1 MKKEEEQQDKD
12 ENNEKK
18 INITPTIQVDLKEHI
33 AQDNLFDSTLSSSM
47 SFGLKVQ
54 MVEEYDMVISN
65 HLWVPLPREPNVEK
79 ILSEFLESIDDTQV
93 KMIESQIVKSITD
106 YFNMSL
112 PLLLLYP
119 NEKAQADSI
128 MEKNKDKKFTE
139 IYGAEHLLRLIV
151 KLPQL
156 VSLVNKN
163 QTVVDF
169 LFSKLALLLTYNTKY
184 LFISIDFYKNI

>member
-1 MKKEEEQQDKD
+1 
-12 ENNEKK
+12 
-18 INITPTIQVDLKEHI
+18 
-33 AQDNLFDSTLSSSM
+33 
-47 SFGLKVQ
+47 

-79 ILSEFLESIDDTQV
+79 ILSEFLESIDDSQV

-106 YFNMSL
+106 YFNMAL

-119 NEKAQADSI
+119 NEKTQADSV
-128 MEKNKDKKFTE
+128 MEKNQDKRFTE

-163 QTVVDF
+163 QTISDF
-169 LFSKLALLLTYNTKY
+169 LFSKLALLLTYNNKEII
-184 LFISIDFYKNI
+184 F

>member
-1 MKKEEEQQDKD
+1 
-12 ENNEKK
+12 
-18 INITPTIQVDLKEHI
+18 
-33 AQDNLFDSTLSSSM
+33 
-47 SFGLKVQ
+47 

-79 ILSEFLESIDDTQV
+79 ILSEFLESIDDSQV
-93 KMIESQIVKSITD
+93 KMIESQIVKSIID
-106 YFNMSL
+106 YFNMAL

-119 NEKAQADSI
+119 NEKAQADSV
-128 MEKNKDKKFTE
+128 MEKNQDKRFTE

-163 QTVVDF
+163 QTISDF
-169 LFSKLALLLTYNTKY
+169 LFSKLALLLTYNNKEII
-184 LFISIDFYKNI
+184 F